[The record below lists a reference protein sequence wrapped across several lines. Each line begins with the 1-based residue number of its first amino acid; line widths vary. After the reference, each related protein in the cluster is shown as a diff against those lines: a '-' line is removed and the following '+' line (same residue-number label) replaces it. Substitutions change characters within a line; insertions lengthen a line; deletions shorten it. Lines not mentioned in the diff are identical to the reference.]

1 MLMLTTNIHHRVMP
15 FDRLMNTFLN
25 ITNSARRMTPPLYDS
40 LAAHY

>member
-25 ITNSARRMTPPLYDS
+25 ITNSARRMMPALYDNPI
-40 LAAHY
+40 ARY